1 MAIKIGIDLGTTN
14 TLVMT
19 EQKGKLKNIKFNG
32 SNNLPSTIFYDITGE
47 IIVGS
52 KASQRGIL
60 FPSRTIKSAKTY
72 MGDFNKYWEI
82 DGKKINSTMAAE
94 QVLREVKNKVLKKL
108 KLEDDEKI
116 EAVITVPAYFTSN
129 QKDET
134 KKAAKAAGI
143 EVLKIITEPVAAA
156 IAYGLELDSKEKLFI
171 FDLGGGT
178 FDIAVLEANPELD
191 EYKTI
196 ALDGD
201 KKLGGDNFDIIL
213 RDIFIEK
220 IKKDV
225 NIDFSTF
232 EKSKMKDEDKFKIV
246 RAKLLALAEKTKINL
261 SDTEEITVNED
272 YLLNINGEDYHF
284 NMTINR
290 TEFNK
295 ACIELIDRI
304 ETIIM
309 RCLKENKISTN
320 DIDKV
325 VMVGGSSN
333 LPFVY
338 DLLKDIFNKEPYSN
352 LDAGN
357 LVVNGAAIIAARY
370 DGLGNN
376 SIKLEE
382 HISHSLGIEIYNKG
396 KEGYSPILK
405 KGSTYS
411 ISNSEIFTTVTD
423 YQETVEINVYEGE
436 DENNLNNNEFY
447 GGFELTGI
455 EKEKKGIPQIEVT
468 FSFDNDG
475 ILVVVAED
483 KKTGAKKEVK
493 ISKGQKKE
501 NTRSMVKT
509 DIALL
514 MDLSGSM
521 FGRRID
527 EAIKA
532 GKILVTEL
540 LDFNS
545 HRLGLVGFATRAKI
559 ISQLSSNKNNLFSS
573 VVSLK
578 NYDTSSN
585 IFTTILNSLDTT
597 SLGTGTDM
605 GEAIRLGMD
614 ILKYSENKKVIILV
628 TDGEDNPSSIATTIA
643 RQARNNNIDIYAIG
657 VEGAN
662 KSYLKQLTN
671 SDDRYFMLNNISQL
685 QETFKTIINGLKY
698 R

>member
-32 SNNLPSTIFYDITGE
+32 SNNLPSTIFYDVDGE

-52 KASQRGIL
+52 KASQRGVL
-60 FPSRTIKSAKTY
+60 FPSRVIKSAKTY
-72 MGDFNKYWEI
+72 MGDFSKYWEI

-94 QVLREVKNKVLKKL
+94 QVLREAKSKVLKKL
-108 KLEDDEKI
+108 KLEDNEKI

-134 KKAAKAAGI
+134 RKAAKAAGI
-143 EVLKIITEPVAAA
+143 DVLKIITEPVAAA

-178 FDIAVLEANPELD
+178 FDIAVLEADPELD

-220 IKKDV
+220 IKKDT
-225 NIDFSTF
+225 NIDFTSF
-232 EKSKMKDEDKFKIV
+232 EKSNMKDEDKFKIV
-246 RAKLLALAEKTKINL
+246 RAKLLNLAEKAKISL
-261 SDTEEITVNED
+261 SDTEEITVNEP
-272 YLLNINGEDYHF
+272 YLLNIDGEDYHF
-284 NMTINR
+284 EITINR
-290 TEFNK
+290 KEFNG
-295 ACIELIDRI
+295 ACIELRDKIENIID
-304 ETIIM
+304 
-309 RCLKENKISTN
+309 RCLKENKISEK

-338 DLLKDIFNKEPYSN
+338 DLLKDIFKKEPYSN

-357 LVVNGAAIIAARY
+357 LVVNGAAIIATRY
-370 DGLGNN
+370 DGLGNT

-382 HISHSLGIEIYNKG
+382 HISHSLGIEIFDGSKT
-396 KEGYSPILK
+396 GYAPILK
-405 KGSTYS
+405 KGSSYS
-411 ISNSEIFTTVTD
+411 VSNSDIFTTVND
-423 YQETVEINVYEGE
+423 YQESVEINVYEGE
-436 DENNLNNNEFY
+436 DENNLENNEFY
-447 GGFELTGI
+447 GGFELLGI
-455 EKEKKGIPQIEVT
+455 EKEKRGIPEIEVT

-475 ILVVVAED
+475 ILVVSAED

-493 ISKGQKKE
+493 ISKGEKKE
-501 NTRSMVKT
+501 NTRSVVKT

-521 FGRRID
+521 SGTRID
-527 EAIKA
+527 EAVKA
-532 GKILVTEL
+532 GKILVTDL

-545 HRLGLVGFATRAKI
+545 QKLGIVGFATKAGL
-559 ISQLSSNKNNLFSS
+559 ISKLSNDRNELFKS
-573 VVSLK
+573 VVELK
-578 NYDTSSN
+578 PYMSRG
-585 IFTTILNSLDTT
+585 
-597 SLGTGTDM
+597 SLGGGTNM
-605 GEAIRLGMD
+605 REAIQLGMEV
-614 ILKYSENKKVIILV
+614 LKYSENKKVIILV
-628 TDGEDNPSSIATTIA
+628 TDGEDGVDSKTIA
-643 RQARNNNIDIYAIG
+643 REAREEGIEIYAIG

-662 KSYLKQLTN
+662 KNYLRELTN
-671 SDDRYFMLNNISQL
+671 SSDRYFMLDNINQL
-685 QETFKTIINGLKY
+685 QETFRTIINTLKH